1 MTKSRKRIVLA
12 AALLLIIAAI
22 ITYAI
27 IKANTPYVIQSEAYY
42 HEKICA
48 AHPEFDA
55 SLYEPI
61 QILPEYSQDSYVCLM
76 YVKTEQS
83 PIDFTR
89 FDGDEPNSIQLFLYA
104 KADGQVLM
112 LP

>member
-12 AALLLIIAAI
+12 AALLLIIVAI

-27 IKANTPYVIQSEAYY
+27 IRANTPYVIQSEAYY

-61 QILPEYSQDSYVCLM
+61 QILTENSQGDYVCLM

-83 PIDFTR
+83 PIDFTK
-89 FDGDEPNSIQLFLYA
+89 FDGDEPNGIQLFLYA